1 MFYKDEEWKAAENSN
16 EERKYYFVERG
27 NGCKYVKF
35 YKPAVADLVGKRT
48 HWKIR
53 EVK

>member
-1 MFYKDEEWKAAENSN
+1 MLYKDEEWEAAKNSK
-16 EERKYYFVERG
+16 EERKYYFVETQG
-27 NGCKYVKF
+27 GGKYVKF
-35 YKPAVADLVGKRT
+35 YKSAVAELVGKRT

>member
-1 MFYKDEEWKAAENSN
+1 MFYKDEKWEAAENSN
-16 EERKYYFVERG
+16 EERKYYLVETQDG
-27 NGCKYVKF
+27 GKYVKF
-35 YKPAVADLVGKRT
+35 YKPAIANLVGKRT